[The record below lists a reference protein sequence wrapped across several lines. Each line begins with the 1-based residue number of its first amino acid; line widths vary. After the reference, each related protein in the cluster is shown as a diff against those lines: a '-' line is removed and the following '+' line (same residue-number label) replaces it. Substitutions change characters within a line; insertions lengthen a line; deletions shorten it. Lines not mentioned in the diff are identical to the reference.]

1 MDNNNKNVDNISN
14 LIHDENI
21 DNLDD
26 NLYDEPDAIELL
38 QEVDTIYPNNTDSSL
53 IDMQQNAS
61 SGSYSKN
68 NSYSLNNKAS
78 VTDSGGAYKAK
89 NRKEE
94 LEKERSQDSNKKTT
108 KVATQAAATALA
120 GPAGGKIASAVN
132 NTAVGN
138 RIHETFAKKMEEAS
152 HRNPRAKKLQDSL
165 NKLNDVGALDAAQT
179 GLDMAN
185 ANAEGAAQSATQ
197 NAASKSA
204 SGAQNAANAAN
215 NANSAKTSPTNQQKK
230 FNTNFDINNKKSSI
244 NTSEDEK
251 KKIIKQKIFSL
262 IKKHPWILG
271 VFATM
276 FIIIIILLLMGGAA
290 GADDA
295 EYNESNMS
303 YTFGDSCSEFPMFET
318 SLSKDEFVN
327 LTQTNITRWASAAKE
342 FKNTDD
348 LETIYDVATS
358 NHCNPELVVARAI
371 QEGFTGGKYNYWG
384 IAVYNGMTSGSDFD
398 SLAEGVIGFCKIV
411 NNYDTFY
418 NLNHAYA
425 YIGEYWANG
434 GDNSYGAC
442 TYIEYTYQY
451 YTNQSRADEV
461 KNTCAKN
468 QCPLDDSH
476 LRPKDPSNCLATND
490 EDQDAYTKYQNWALS
505 NHRKNV
511 YGLEPSDCSASSDF
525 GDFSRCTIFN
535 QFDTRW
541 ISRTLGTSTTTM
553 RSGCAVT
560 SVAIGIS
567 CFGNEYDSSF
577 NPAKYLDLANS
588 SEYVAS
594 CFDTDNIKW
603 GCPVIQHY
611 ASNIHYVKA
620 YEDLLGTSDDYK
632 LGIINSFNPE
642 QYFFIIQIKNAS
654 TKSHFIVLQ
663 NINKEKGTF
672 TCLNPGGGTRTEEK
686 IQDIKAIK
694 VFTK

>member
-1 MDNNNKNVDNISN
+1 MDNN
-14 LIHDENI
+14 DENFNELSSQPQDEPI
-21 DNLDD
+21 DSLDD
-26 NLYDEPDAIELL
+26 TLYDEYDNVELP
-38 QEVDTIYPNNTDSSL
+38 QDSEISNQDSFNNSSL
-53 IDMQQNAS
+53 DMPRRAGNDIPV
-61 SGSYSKN
+61 KN
-68 NSYSLNNKAS
+68 NSYSLNKKANS
-78 VTDSGGAYKAK
+78 QEDSAYKAK

-94 LEKERSQDSNKKTT
+94 LEKERSQESNKKAT
-108 KVATQAAATALA
+108 KVAAQGAATALA

-204 SGAQNAANAAN
+204 SGAQNAAN

-251 KKIIKQKIFSL
+251 KKIIKQKLFSL

-295 EYNESNMS
+295 ESNESNMS

-535 QFDTRW
+535 QFDNRW
-541 ISRTLGTSTTTM
+541 IDRTLGTSTTTM

-594 CFDTDNIKW
+594 CFETDNIKW
-603 GCPVIQHY
+603 ECPVIQHY

-620 YEDLLGTSDDYK
+620 YEDLLGASDDYK
-632 LGIINSFNPE
+632 IGIINSFNPE
-642 QYFFIIQIKNAS
+642 QYFFIIQIKNAT

-672 TCLNPGGGTRTEEK
+672 TCLNPGGGTKTEEK

-694 VFTK
+694 IFTK